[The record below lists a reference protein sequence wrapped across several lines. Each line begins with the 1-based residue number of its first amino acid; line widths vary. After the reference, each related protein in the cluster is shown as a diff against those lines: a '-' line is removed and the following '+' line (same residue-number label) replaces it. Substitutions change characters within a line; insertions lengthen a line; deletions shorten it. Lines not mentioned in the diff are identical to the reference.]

1 MNSDNAIS
9 ATSNAN
15 IAESRN
21 QVETFKS
28 KMSFVNDLLINV
40 TGVVST
46 LITENREMSSEN
58 KQKLHDALKP
68 IEQLTRENEFSSGED
83 VHDSYKE
90 YSYLDNVFDDEVY
103 ATIHQVNAFNNV
115 HNLDLM
121 SNASS
126 SSNPQENTNYTSDS
140 ENYNVSL

>member
-1 MNSDNAIS
+1 MNHN
-9 ATSNAN
+9 
-15 IAESRN
+15 
-21 QVETFKS
+21 S
-28 KMSFVNDLLINV
+28 KLNLQ
-40 TGVVST
+40 
-46 LITENREMSSEN
+46 SSV
-58 KQKLHDALKP
+58 DYC
-68 IEQLTRENEFSSGED
+68 
-83 VHDSYKE
+83 SYKE

-126 SSNPQENTNYTSDS
+126 SSNPQENANYTSDS

>member
-1 MNSDNAIS
+1 
-9 ATSNAN
+9 
-15 IAESRN
+15 
-21 QVETFKS
+21 
-28 KMSFVNDLLINV
+28 
-40 TGVVST
+40 
-46 LITENREMSSEN
+46 MSSEN
-58 KQKLHDALKP
+58 KQKLHDALKS

-83 VHDSYKE
+83 VQDSYKE

-115 HNLDLM
+115 HSLDLM

-126 SSNPQENTNYTSDS
+126 SSNPQENANYTSDS